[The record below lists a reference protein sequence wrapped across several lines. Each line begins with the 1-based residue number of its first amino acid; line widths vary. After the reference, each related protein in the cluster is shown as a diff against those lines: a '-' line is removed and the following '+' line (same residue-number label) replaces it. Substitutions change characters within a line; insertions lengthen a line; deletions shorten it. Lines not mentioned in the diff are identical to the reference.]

1 MKNVDILKIPANRII
16 ALILLD
22 IMSIVVAA
30 FTALYI
36 RFDFSFNGIPSEY
49 LQKFERIIPY
59 SIIITLV
66 FLLYGNYIKVCGV
79 MRVLQNYLIL
89 CLLLLVPLSDR

>member
-59 SIIITLV
+59 SIIFSFSKWHMIICPTEAQV
-66 FLLYGNYIKVCGV
+66 VANT
-79 MRVLQNYLIL
+79 IL
-89 CLLLLVPLSDR
+89 SNSVALA

>member
-36 RFDFSFNGIPSEY
+36 V
-49 LQKFERIIPY
+49 L
-59 SIIITLV
+59 TLV
-66 FLLYGNYIKVCGV
+66 LMGFQVSICKNLNELYHTA
-79 MRVLQNYLIL
+79 
-89 CLLLLVPLSDR
+89 LLLH

>member
-49 LQKFERIIPY
+49 LQNLNE
-59 SIIITLV
+59 
-66 FLLYGNYIKVCGV
+66 LYHTA
-79 MRVLQNYLIL
+79 
-89 CLLLLVPLSDR
+89 LLLH